1 MKRFAELYIE
11 LDETTRTSEK
21 IDALGRYFR
30 SAPPLD
36 AAWAIF
42 FMTGRKLGKSV
53 SSRLLRD
60 LVAETADLPPWLVEQ
75 SFRVVGD
82 LSETI
87 ALLLPDPA
95 EGESPPLHEIV
106 EDRLRTL
113 GGLTQKSQRQ
123 VILKTWAQ
131 LNTNERFV
139 FQKLLSGN
147 FRVGVSKQLLIRAL
161 AETVGISPAIIAHRL
176 SGHWMPG
183 EPTMARL
190 LASHDPDAAT
200 DPGIPYPFMLAN
212 PFQDALPTLGSI
224 SDWMIEWKWDG
235 IRAQLIRRSGS
246 AMLWSRGEEV
256 VSHTF
261 PEIVQAAA
269 IIPDGTVLDG
279 EIVAWNEAE
288 NRPEPFTRLQRR
300 LNRQTVEMTFW
311 PEVTVTFIAF
321 DVLEYEGK
329 DIRHRELHE
338 RRALL
343 ESIVRSAPG
352 GVFRTATPLTD
363 VTWDEIKKHIE
374 NSRQR
379 GVEGVMLKHRNST
392 YQPGRPTGSWW
403 KLKVEPFTVDAVMI
417 AAEPGHGRRAGLLT
431 DYTFG
436 VWDNGVLVPIA
447 KAYSGLT
454 DAEIVEMDRF
464 VRSHT
469 TERHGPVHVVEP
481 LRVFEIGF
489 EAIQLSTRHKS
500 GIAVRFPRILRMR
513 TDKTPAEA
521 DRLETMQALLKRVEA
536 MR

>member
-1 MKRFAELYIE
+1 MKRFTELYLE

-21 IDALGRYFR
+21 IAALERYFR
-30 SAPPLD
+30 SAPALD

-42 FMTGRKLGKSV
+42 FLTGRKLGKSV
-53 SSRLLRD
+53 SSRLLRN
-60 LVAETADLPPWLVEQ
+60 LVAETSGLPEWLINQ
-75 SFRVVGD
+75 SYRVVGD

-87 ALLLPDPA
+87 SLLLPNPA
-95 EGESPPLHEIV
+95 DGNAPPLHEIV
-106 EDRLRTL
+106 EQRLRTL
-113 GGLTQKSQRQ
+113 GNLTHKSQRQ
-123 VILKTWAQ
+123 VILETWSQ

-161 AETVGISPAIIAHRL
+161 AETTQLSPAIIAHRL
-176 SGHWMPG
+176 AGHWTPD
-183 EPTMARL
+183 ETTMGRL
-190 LASHDPDAAT
+190 LAEHDPNAAT
-200 DPGIPYPFMLAN
+200 DPGVPYPFMLAN
-212 PFQDALPTLGSI
+212 PLHDGLESLGPI
-224 SDWMIEWKWDG
+224 SDWLIEWKWDG

-246 AMLWSRGEEV
+246 AMLWSRGEEI

-261 PEIVQAAA
+261 PEIIQAAA
-269 IIPDGTVLDG
+269 VIPDGTVLDG
-279 EIVAWNEAE
+279 EIVAWNESAG
-288 NRPEPFTRLQRR
+288 RPEPFTRLQRR
-300 LNRQTVEMTFW
+300 LNRLTVEMTFW
-311 PEVTVTFIAF
+311 PEVPVTFIAF
-321 DVLEYEGK
+321 DLLEYEGK
-329 DIRHRELHE
+329 DVRDRELHE
-338 RRALL
+338 RRTMLASVLRALPAGTLRMATAL
-343 ESIVRSAPG
+343 E
-352 GVFRTATPLTD
+352 D
-363 VTWDEIKKHIE
+363 VSWKEIGQHIE
-374 NSRQR
+374 HSRQR
-379 GVEGVMLKHRNST
+379 GVEGVMLKQRTSA
-392 YQPGRPTGSWW
+392 YRPGRPAGPWW

-436 VWDNGVLVPIA
+436 VWDAGALVPIA

-513 TDKTPAEA
+513 DDKTPAEA
-521 DRLETMQALLKRVEA
+521 DRLETMRALLKQAEA
-536 MR
+536 MQ